1 MFTSALF
8 SIAKMWK
15 QPKCFSIDEWIK
27 KKCGVCVYTHA
38 HRHTHTHTHSVYI
51 YIVSSIAQLCPALC
65 IPICQASLSITKLP
79 ELAQT
84 RVHQVGDA
92 IHASHPPSSPS
103 PPAFHLSQYQGLFN
117 ESVLHIRW
125 PKSFSFSI
133 SPSSDY
139 LVSISFRID

>member
-1 MFTSALF
+1 M
-8 SIAKMWK
+8 
-15 QPKCFSIDEWIK
+15 
-27 KKCGVCVYTHA
+27 YTHT
-38 HRHTHTHTHSVYI
+38 HIDTHTHTHSVYI